1 MMIKSG
7 LVGVALFVVLAV
19 LYVLFG
25 LRSRLGIPSG
35 TQYMVDIGVIKN
47 LTIYSFSFW
56 IALSVSLFAGFLVV
70 NFWPQK

>member
-1 MMIKSG
+1 MMTKSG
-7 LVGVALFVVLAV
+7 LVGVALFVVFAV

-56 IALSVSLFAGFLVV
+56 IALAVSLFAGFLVV